1 MILFSVTFTRI
12 YTITMFDIKGDKIQL
27 STEDLSIP
35 PFKTFYN
42 ESKDK
47 NKALKEIEYVIWLYK
62 WNSPYLAYPPAER
75 PSKVSKDVFDD
86 DKFKPDERINELAER
101 FNEFQT
107 TPLIRLYQA
116 SEDSAE
122 YIIKVL
128 KSYSNDNKD
137 YDLDVAIKISKLL
150 KDVESTAKSLN
161 SAKNRAK
168 AEEIESGKVK
178 GGGTIGLYAMPRNK

>member
-1 MILFSVTFTRI
+1 
-12 YTITMFDIKGDKIQL
+12 MFDIKGDKIQL
-27 STEDLSIP
+27 STDELAIP
-35 PFKTFYN
+35 PFKEYFN
-42 ESKDK
+42 DQKDK
-47 NKALKEIEYVIWLYK
+47 ASALKDIEYVVWLYK
-62 WNSPYLAYPPAER
+62 WNTPYLAYPPEER
-75 PSKVSKDVFDD
+75 ESKVAKDIFNKDNFEPS
-86 DKFKPDERINELAER
+86 DKLKLLAER

-128 KSYSNDNKD
+128 KNYSNSNDY

-150 KDVESTAKSLN
+150 KDVESTAKSLS

-168 AEEIESGKVK
+168 AEEIETGRVK
-178 GGGTIGLYAMPRNK
+178 GGGTIGLYEMPR

>member
-1 MILFSVTFTRI
+1 
-12 YTITMFDIKGDKIQL
+12 MFDIKGDKIQL
-27 STEDLSIP
+27 STDELAIP
-35 PFKTFYN
+35 PFKEYFN
-42 ESKDK
+42 NKKDK
-47 NKALKEIEYVIWLYK
+47 SLALKDIEYVVWLYK
-62 WNSPYLAYPPAER
+62 WNSPYLAYPPENRAT
-75 PSKVSKDVFDD
+75 KVAIDVYGN
-86 DKFKPDERINELAER
+86 DKFEPSDELKVLAER

-128 KSYSNDNKD
+128 KSYSNSNDY

-168 AEEIESGKVK
+168 AEEVETGKVK
-178 GGGTIGLYAMPRNK
+178 GGGTIGLYEMPRNK